1 MEKMIPVLKL
11 VYHAMF
17 RKRVEDIERN
27 RIGKKKKKQSWESKL
42 SFETK
47 ID

>member
-1 MEKMIPVLKL
+1 MEKMTPVLKL

-27 RIGKKKKKQSWESKL
+27 RIGKKKEAKLGKQVI
-42 SFETK
+42 F
-47 ID
+47 